1 MNIGI
6 FTDTYY
12 PQINGVAT
20 SVLMLKENL
29 EALGHKVYVFTT
41 TDPLADINEKNV
53 FRVVSLP
60 FRSARRVGALYNPRL
75 ARIIR
80 RLKLDIIHT
89 NTEFPLGIFGR
100 TMARELKIP
109 LVHTYHT
116 IYEDYTHYIVKF
128 GALDSIAKSAAR
140 RLSKRFC
147 NSADEVIVPTE
158 KVRDLLLSYEVSKE
172 ITVIPTGINLD
183 KFYKDKYDFDKIL
196 KIKSEL
202 GIKPTDKVML
212 YIGRISEEK
221 NIQEILKALKGYLKD
236 KSDVRFILVGDGPE
250 KAYLEELSKD
260 LGIDN
265 KTIFAGERP
274 WDEIG
279 MYYQLGDLFISASQ
293 SETQGLTYIE
303 ALASGLPVVAKYDR
317 CLDDVVENNE
327 NGYTYTDIDQLPYY
341 LDSIL
346 YNEENK
352 RRLSKGAMM
361 SVEKF
366 SVGIFA
372 KSVESHYKKMI
383 NRYRRKLKA
392 S

>member
-20 SVLMLKENL
+20 SALMLKENL

-53 FRVVSLP
+53 FRVASLP

-75 ARIIR
+75 ARKIR
-80 RLKLDIIHT
+80 RLNLDIIHT

-109 LVHTYHT
+109 LLHTYHT

-183 KFYKDKYDFDKIL
+183 KFYKDNYHPDKIMS
-196 KIKSEL
+196 IKSDL
-202 GIKPTDKVML
+202 GIKSTDKVML

-221 NIQEILKALKGYLKD
+221 NIEEILLSLKEYLKN
-236 KSDVRFILVGDGPE
+236 KSDVKFLLIGDGPE
-250 KAYLEELSKD
+250 KDNLEELSKD
-260 LGIDN
+260 LGIDE

-317 CLDDVVENNE
+317 CLDEVVENNE
-327 NGYTYTDIDQLPYY
+327 NGYTYTEVNQLPDY

-346 YNEENK
+346 FNDENK
-352 RRLSKGAMM
+352 NRLSIAAME

-372 KSVESHYKKMI
+372 KSIENHYKKML
-383 NRYRRKLKA
+383 NRYRRKLRA